1 MIIYF
6 AANQTYIKITLIKLM
21 LQAKQLGFSDTQ
33 IARVVQSTETA
44 VRLVLVLEI

>member
-1 MIIYF
+1 MESNFYVLGKSESLD
-6 AANQTYIKITLIKLM
+6 YDMM

-44 VRLVLVLEI
+44 VRLVLFLDI

>member
-1 MIIYF
+1 MKVIFCVVGKSESLDYD
-6 AANQTYIKITLIKLM
+6 LM

-33 IARVVQSTETA
+33 IATVVQSTETA